1 MVWRKIDTVDE
12 SSISFVSQDHI
23 FESITARDTYFTD
36 NLDELV
42 ANTPIIVND
51 GTNVIF
57 QVWRGTTNPDTYD
70 SSLWTTTTFPDQF
83 TDLVDTPN
91 SYIAD
96 RLIQVNSDG
105 NALIHTEARFID
117 GDLFIPGTLRTESGT
132 VALGDIVDL
141 SESGGFLSL
150 VNNLDDR
157 RYNVLDYYV
166 PNNAASSRP
175 RRLRLTGAESRV
187 VLSSGTGTSIQSREI
202 TANYT
207 AADDGRINAL
217 VVATFAGYNNLRIR
231 ISNVCL
237 LYTSPSPRDRTRSR
251 MPSSA

>member
-96 RLIQVNSDG
+96 R
-105 NALIHTEARFID
+105 
-117 GDLFIPGTLRTESGT
+117 
-132 VALGDIVDL
+132 
-141 SESGGFLSL
+141 
-150 VNNLDDR
+150 
-157 RYNVLDYYV
+157 
-166 PNNAASSRP
+166 SSR
-175 RRLRLTGAESRV
+175 LLTNERKPPDSDRSTISPSATVPDS
-187 VLSSGTGTSIQSREI
+187 VLSVPGMNR
-202 TANYT
+202 
-207 AADDGRINAL
+207 
-217 VVATFAGYNNLRIR
+217 
-231 ISNVCL
+231 
-237 LYTSPSPRDRTRSR
+237 SPSMNRASV
-251 MPSSA
+251 